1 MLLNYVENAKMMY
14 VDKSDVNC
22 MIFRICSSENVFI
35 DEVTTFF
42 YFLG

>member
-1 MLLNYVENAKMMY
+1 MLKMPKWCMLRI

-22 MIFRICSSENVFI
+22 MIFRICSSKNVFI